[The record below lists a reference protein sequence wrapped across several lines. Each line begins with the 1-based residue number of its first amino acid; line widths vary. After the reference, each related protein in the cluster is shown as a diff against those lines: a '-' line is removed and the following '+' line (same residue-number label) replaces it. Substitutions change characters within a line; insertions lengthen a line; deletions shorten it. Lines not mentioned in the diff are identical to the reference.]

1 MFASIYNDNLI
12 SPTNKMLELDHL
24 DKKTI
29 LKEKKFKLKQ
39 FLLMELIMIGASGLH
54 LKDIKLP

>member
-29 LKEKKFKLKQ
+29 LKEKQFKLK
-39 FLLMELIMIGASGLH
+39 
-54 LKDIKLP
+54 